1 MNLNFNNR
9 AHKLGLGQITPRGV
23 DNRRTISADARV
35 AGRKEP
41 TLAASTGMRRMGVD
55 RERSS
60 IYSGSLAPVEADE
73 SRLLAILSND
83 IRPFQTLGT
92 HRCELKALPTAEG
105 MKWLN
110 IENRNPGLTDI
121 DKSVI
126 IDHIEQNK
134 TTISALERQVE
145 RLENERLEQE
155 KNLKERRE
163 QLNKQERLMEAEQ
176 IEKKRIIREKEEEER
191 QEKERQAEERL
202 EKERLEKERLEKER
216 LEKERLEKEQ
226 LEKERLEKE
235 RSEKERLEKERLEK
249 ERQEKEQQEKERLEK
264 ERLEKERLEKER
276 LEKERLEKERL
287 EKERLEKERLEKERL
302 EKERQEKERLEK
314 ERLEKERLEKERLE
328 KERLEKERLEK
339 ERLEKERLEKERL
352 EKERLEKERIK
363 REQMIKDPSY
373 EIEVRK
379 KQLEKLEN
387 SISVEKAR
395 RERISKRSKIE
406 IYLFTCY
413 HSHIADFVIKQ
424 YQRQFPSASIKICD
438 NYTLSSEEEDRIR
451 EYGCRIIKYGEK
463 DQDFDYDELSR
474 MYNTVW
480 RETKNE
486 AWVIIAPGDT
496 VVNVSQEKLQEF
508 NDVGSNFINIDNY
521 TMVSRSTKKDLSDIQ
536 LKTVN
541 TGYKNKCDTVLCFN
555 KSACPTI
562 EYDVEKQ
569 SVAIKE
575 NGEKFSIHDEI
586 YNSYVYKYMG
596 LAFYVARVRQIHAR
610 QGQWRAKK
618 YKGCVKKDINS
629 ISAEILSLPA
639 TTYMQNM
646 K

>member
-23 DNRRTISADARV
+23 DNRRTILTDARV

-41 TLAASTGMRRMGVD
+41 TLTASTGMRRMGVD

-110 IENRNPGLTDI
+110 IENRNPGLTDT

-134 TTISALERQVE
+134 TTISALEQQVE

-163 QLNKQERLMEAEQ
+163 QINRQERLMEAEQ
-176 IEKKRIIREKEEEER
+176 IEKKRIIREKEEKEEEER
-191 QEKERQAEERL
+191 QEKERQAEER
-202 EKERLEKERLEKER
+202 
-216 LEKERLEKEQ
+216 
-226 LEKERLEKE
+226 
-235 RSEKERLEKERLEK
+235 S
-249 ERQEKEQQEKERLEK
+249 EKERLEK

-276 LEKERLEKERL
+276 LEKERQEKERLEKERQEKERQEKERL
-287 EKERLEKERLEKERL
+287 EKERQEKERLEKERLEKERL

-328 KERLEKERLEK
+328 KERLEKERLE
-339 ERLEKERLEKERL
+339 EEQLEQDRIRREK
-352 EKERLEKERIK
+352 
-363 REQMIKDPSY
+363 MIKDPNY
-373 EIEVRK
+373 EVEVRK
-379 KQLEKLEN
+379 KQLEKIEN

-508 NDVGSNFINIDNY
+508 NDIGSNFINIDSY

-536 LKTVN
+536 LKTIN
-541 TGYKNKCDTVLCFN
+541 TGYKNECDTVLCFN

-575 NGEKFSIHDEI
+575 DGEKFSIHDEI